1 MKLINED
8 NPFEN
13 PTIKES
19 SLPHSSKVKPDQI
32 MSFGDESD
40 KSIAE
45 KTTERE
51 SKNTTATMA
60 GGISAGASGNAL
72 SNQLFAFSKQSQNR
86 RMIIGGPTT
95 GPS

>member
-13 PTIKES
+13 LKKKDS
-19 SLPHSSKVKPDQI
+19 ALPHSSVVMLSKPDHI
-32 MSFGDESD
+32 MSF
-40 KSIAE
+40 AE

-60 GGISAGASGNAL
+60 GGISAGASSGN
-72 SNQLFAFSKQSQNR
+72 
-86 RMIIGGPTT
+86 
-95 GPS
+95 

>member
-13 PTIKES
+13 PKIKDS
-19 SLPHSSKVKPDQI
+19 VLPHSSVVMLAKPGHI
-32 MSFGDESD
+32 MSFGDESS

-60 GGISAGASGNAL
+60 GGISAGASSGNH
-72 SNQLFAFSKQSQNR
+72 FAFSK
-86 RMIIGGPTT
+86 
-95 GPS
+95 